1 LQINQLLCVMAHLF
15 NYGTDHL
22 TVDITLSI
30 ANGTTKGVLGRDAI
44 AAITRSRQSVE
55 EIVDQNR
62 TVYGVNTGFG
72 ILANTAISPEDTATL
87 QHKIIQSH
95 SVGVGNPIPEEI
107 ARIMMITKLHS
118 LAKGYSGVQ
127 LATLERIIWHIEN
140 NITPVVPEKGSV
152 GASGDLAPLAHLF
165 LPLLGLGEVFVNGE
179 RKPSSEILKKH
190 GLSPIA
196 LGPKEGLA
204 LINGTQFILAYAVK

>member
-1 LQINQLLCVMAHLF
+1 MAHSF

-30 ANGTTKGVLGRDAI
+30 ANGTTKGVLGKDAI

-55 EIVDQNR
+55 EIVEQNR

-118 LAKGYSGVQ
+118 LAKGYSGV
-127 LATLERIIWHIEN
+127 
-140 NITPVVPEKGSV
+140 
-152 GASGDLAPLAHLF
+152 
-165 LPLLGLGEVFVNGE
+165 
-179 RKPSSEILKKH
+179 
-190 GLSPIA
+190 
-196 LGPKEGLA
+196 
-204 LINGTQFILAYAVK
+204 